1 MLRHDQ
7 RGKPIET
14 PKCSTGPTCDQ
25 LRQLLQARRARSDFF
40 GAHLFANPAWDILL
54 LAYLAL
60 LEQEVLLVSAV
71 CRTSVVPATTTLR
84 WIKALQ
90 QGGWLVLRND
100 ILDDP
105 RSCLELSAAGKLGM
119 ERYLALVWPSRM
131 PL

>member
-7 RGKPIET
+7 RGRPIEA
-14 PKCSTGPTCDQ
+14 PKRHTGPTCEQ
-25 LRQLLQARRARSDFF
+25 LRQLLEARRARANFF
-40 GAHLFANPAWDILL
+40 GAHLFADPAWDILL
-54 LAYLAL
+54 LAYVAL
-60 LEQEVLLVSAV
+60 LEQDQLLVSAV

-90 QGGWLVLRND
+90 QDGWLVQGNE

-105 RSCLELSAAGKLGM
+105 GSCLELSAAGKLGM
-119 ERYLALVWPSRM
+119 ERYLALVWPSM